1 MNFGPRSAM
10 AFAKAASNSSAVSQ
24 RTAGMPSPLASDTQS
39 IFGSP
44 RSSSL
49 LAEGPGLPD
58 PVRPI
63 EREGG
68 SVSGDIVID
77 DLLQPRLSEAQKAA
91 DQYLEGVTEVLGEA
105 HSVFAKQMEITLRE
119 GNRAFHQE
127 LAQATGLLKGA
138 IQDLGDVLD
147 NVRTPA

>member
-1 MNFGPRSAM
+1 M
-10 AFAKAASNSSAVSQ
+10 
-24 RTAGMPSPLASDTQS
+24 
-39 IFGSP
+39 
-44 RSSSL
+44 
-49 LAEGPGLPD
+49 
-58 PVRPI
+58 
-63 EREGG
+63 
-68 SVSGDIVID
+68 
-77 DLLQPRLSEAQKAA
+77 
-91 DQYLEGVTEVLGEA
+91 EGVTEVLGEA